1 MSSVLAPSA
10 FAADVVTLRIHG
22 RCLKLARM
30 FRRSPE
36 FDGITFIMKT
46 TFIAEV
52 VKPAHIGTNK
62 CAAAIKKLGINITLA
77 GSEEATLLRLYGFT
91 NQRAS
96 CVSLLKASDALRVLN
111 VLGFNEETLDTFDEA
126 VVKAERYVLKKKIF
140 YGAARTP

>member
-1 MSSVLAPSA
+1 MSTVLAPSA

-22 RCLKLARM
+22 RSLKVARM

-36 FDGITFIMKT
+36 FDGIKFIMKT

-62 CAAAIKKLGINITLA
+62 CAAAIKKLGINISYA
-77 GSEEATLLRLYGFT
+77 ESEEATLLRLYGFT

-111 VLGFNEETLDTFDEA
+111 VLGFNEETLETFDET
-126 VVKAERYVLKKKIF
+126 VVKAERYVLKKKKN